1 MRWVFYTLMVLGL
14 TSPAVA
20 ADLDV
25 LRGPETVGPA
35 TFTRWSGFYVGGQ
48 IGVSNANANFG
59 NATQSLLAFSLRD
72 SLLETDVTPSQW
84 PVLGTAN
91 QSTMNF
97 GAFAGYNT
105 QWQDLILG
113 MEANFNRASFSL
125 HAPSSPIQ
133 RTVSDASGNAYAVGI
148 TGSGSLVGEDFA
160 TLRIRAGW
168 AVGNFRISA
177 GIGEYFGCGNG

>member
-1 MRWVFYTLMVLGL
+1 
-14 TSPAVA
+14 
-20 ADLDV
+20 
-25 LRGPETVGPA
+25 
-35 TFTRWSGFYVGGQ
+35 
-48 IGVSNANANFG
+48 
-59 NATQSLLAFSLRD
+59 
-72 SLLETDVTPSQW
+72 
-84 PVLGTAN
+84 
-91 QSTMNF
+91 MNF

-133 RTVSDASGNAYAVGI
+133 RTVSDTAGNAYAVGI